1 MNRYY
6 NNTWEFVILFQNMVE
21 YEAAAYHAARALSEL
36 VERNMANEA
45 AAAAMAREVASTPLM
60 PPPAAVALGAPQL
73 HIGVLY
79 IAQPPHLVV
88 FQQNNS
94 ASLQQFWRT
103 LASAWNVS
111 TVVWSGA
118 WYSCEDSS
126 WWGGTA
132 AARGQWLV
140 RAAAALFRRIPALPC
155 EEAMYDWLGGSP
167 LCDPASTD
175 CEAMTTNLNTG
186 EKRLEVIVTFFSNI
200 LEVLKNVESRAMT
213 WYVLVYGG

>member
-1 MNRYY
+1 
-6 NNTWEFVILFQNMVE
+6 MVE

-36 VERNMANEA
+36 VERNMADET
-45 AAAAMAREVASTPLM
+45 AAAAMARKVARTPLM

-79 IAQPPHLVV
+79 IAQPPRLVV

-94 ASLQQFWRT
+94 VSLQQFWRT

-132 AARGQWLV
+132 AARGPWHV

-155 EEAMYDWLGGSP
+155 EEAMYEWLGGSP

-175 CEAMTTNLNTG
+175 CEAMTSLDTG
-186 EKRLEVIVTFFSNI
+186 EKRLEVNNFANVFKD
-200 LEVLKNVESRAMT
+200 LCNVESRA
-213 WYVLVYGG
+213 